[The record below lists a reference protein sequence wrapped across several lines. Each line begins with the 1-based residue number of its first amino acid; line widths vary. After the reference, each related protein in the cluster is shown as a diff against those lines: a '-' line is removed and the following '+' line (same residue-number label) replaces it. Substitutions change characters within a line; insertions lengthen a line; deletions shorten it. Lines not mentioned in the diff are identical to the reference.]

1 MHQNL
6 VGRLNASA
14 DDFKLSDFYPG
25 RWQGPPRGPWFT
37 AASGTKVHLLD
48 PQHDE
53 LLMADMAHG
62 LAAIPRFGGHV
73 AEVMRGAIVGR
84 RMTLYTVAQH
94 SVLVLWLT
102 FRLYERAA
110 DERRRAG
117 ADAGRASD
125 MLEDLFLDTDD
136 GWHDPKK
143 LAFLEHAVLHDS
155 PEAWLGDK
163 ISPLKQLFPFF
174 KVIENNLF
182 ECLVD
187 KRRLRPLSDQE
198 RVLIKTADRIALS
211 IERTLYCPN
220 PPKAEDVVDEENIEL
235 PDFALEFIQDAQRAH
250 FFYRSVVW
258 PFDLA
263 RIRFLDTVHSIAG
276 RRWSFEAAD
285 DPNDEL
291 PGRLELPGVP
301 DFDQSVSEYMDD
313 IREMLLS

>member
-6 VGRLNASA
+6 VGRLNPNDANFNL
-14 DDFKLSDFYPG
+14 DDFYPG
-25 RWQGPPRGPWFT
+25 RWHGPPRGPWFT

-73 AEVMRGAIVGR
+73 GVTLRGAILCR
-84 RMTLYTVAQH
+84 PTILYTVAQH

-102 FRLYERAA
+102 FRLHEQAA
-110 DERRRAG
+110 LQRHCFG
-117 ADAGRASD
+117 ADAVTPNPHT
-125 MLEDLFLDTDD
+125 EDAW
-136 GWHDPKK
+136 GDPKN
-143 LAFLEHAVLHDS
+143 LALLEHAVLHDS

-182 ECLVD
+182 ACIAD
-187 KRRLRPLSDQE
+187 KRRLPPLSDAT
-198 RVLIKTADRIALS
+198 RATIKAADRIALS
-211 IERTLYCPN
+211 IERALYCPN
-220 PPKAEDVVDEENIEL
+220 PPARDDIVNEENVEL
-235 PDFALEFIQDAQRAH
+235 PGFAHNFIQDARRAR
-250 FFYRSVVW
+250 FYGRDGVW

-263 RIRFLDTVHSIAG
+263 RIRLLDTVHQIAG
-276 RRWSFEAAD
+276 RRWSLEAAD
-285 DPNDEL
+285 DPDDEL

-301 DFDQSVSEYMDD
+301 DFDQSMSEYMND